1 MMENRKTCQGL
12 ENDFVKKLFSFL
24 IRDCSTFRGLD
35 ENYVR
40 VAIKTRKENQ
50 KLINA
55 LEGM

>member
-1 MMENRKTCQGL
+1 MFVL
-12 ENDFVKKLFSFL
+12 VKKLILSCWQKKL
-24 IRDCSTFRGLD
+24 LKSNILVRDCSTFRGLD